1 MSAFFS
7 GSETS
12 MMAINR
18 YRLKHLVKEKNKSAK
33 RVSKL
38 LERTDRLL
46 GVILIGNNFTHTLST
61 ALATVVAI
69 RIWSDSAVLAVT
81 VFMTIIMII
90 FAEVMPKTIAALKPE
105 SIAFPSSYLL
115 KPLSKILSPLITLV
129 SFVSNNVTKLIGI
142 NLDNAD
148 KDELKPEE
156 LRTLLQTSRVPKR
169 QEEMLMGIFDMDYLS
184 VNDVMIPKNEIVGI
198 DLNDELEDI
207 LKQLQNIDFT
217 YIPCFEDSIDN
228 IQGFLS
234 LNKKADFLG
243 YKNQSKQNL
252 KEELQ
257 EPLFV
262 PENTPLYKQLAN
274 FQSSG
279 RRVGLI
285 VDEYGD
291 IEGIITLR
299 AILEV
304 IVGEITTESIEKMD
318 IMPQADGTY
327 LVEGGMM
334 IRDVNR
340 RLDWELPTEG
350 PKTLSGLILEEIQT
364 IPETNIGLTISGYR
378 IETVL
383 IKDNVIDAR
392 IIGIDNIIENLDAF
406 TLSYPNNR
414 APVIVTPA
422 LLAPGIKAR
431 T

>member
-1 MSAFFS
+1 MNEIPLWILLASIAFLVLMSAFFS

-33 RVSKL
+33 RVSRL
-38 LERTDRLL
+38 LEKTDRLL

-69 RIWSDSAVLAVT
+69 RIWSDNAVLAVT

-115 KPLSKILSPLITLV
+115 KPLSKILSPQITLV
-129 SFVSNNVTKLIGI
+129 SFISYNVTKLMGI
-142 NLDNAD
+142 DLDNAN

-156 LRTLLQTSRVPKR
+156 LRTLLQTSGVPKR
-169 QEEMLMGIFDMDYLS
+169 QEEMLMGIFDMDNLS
-184 VNDVMIPKNEIVGI
+184 VNDVMIPKNEIIGI
-198 DLNDELEDI
+198 DLNDEIKDI
-207 LKQLQNIDFT
+207 VKQLQEIDFT
-217 YIPCFEDSIDN
+217 YVPCYEDTIDN

-234 LNKKADFLG
+234 LNKKAEFLG
-243 YKNQSKQNL
+243 SETKSIRSL
-252 KEELQ
+252 KDELR

-299 AILEV
+299 SILEI
-304 IVGEITTESIEKMD
+304 IVGEITSESIEKMD
-318 IMPQADGTY
+318 IMPQADGSY
-327 LVEGGMM
+327 LVDGSMM
-334 IRDVNR
+334 IREVNR
-340 RLDWELPTEG
+340 RLEWELPTEG

-364 IPETNIGLTISGYR
+364 IPDTNVGLSIENYR

-383 IKDNVIDAR
+383 IKDNVIKLAKVE
-392 IIGIDNIIENLDAF
+392 IIEEVNEQ
-406 TLSYPNNR
+406 NEEQE
-414 APVIVTPA
+414 
-422 LLAPGIKAR
+422 
-431 T
+431 

>member
-33 RVSKL
+33 RVAKL
-38 LERTDRLL
+38 IERTDRLL

-115 KPLSKILSPLITLV
+115 KPLSKVLSPLITLV
-129 SFVSNNVTKLIGI
+129 SFVSNGVTKLIGI
-142 NLDNAD
+142 DLDSAD
-148 KDELKPEE
+148 KDELRPEE
-156 LRTLLQTSRVPKR
+156 LRTLLQTSGVPKR

-198 DLNDELEDI
+198 DLNDDIEQVLE
-207 LKQLQNIDFT
+207 QLQKIDFT

-243 YKNQSKQNL
+243 NNIQSKEML
-252 KEELQ
+252 KAGLQ

-299 AILEV
+299 SILEI
-304 IVGEITTESIEKMD
+304 IVGEIATESIEKMD

-327 LVEGGMM
+327 LIEGGMM
-334 IRDVNR
+334 IRDLNK
-340 RLDWELPTEG
+340 RLEWELPTEG

-364 IPETNIGLTISGYR
+364 IPDTNVGLTIEGYR

-383 IKDNVIDAR
+383 IKDNVIK
-392 IIGIDNIIENLDAF
+392 
-406 TLSYPNNR
+406 
-414 APVIVTPA
+414 
-422 LLAPGIKAR
+422 LAKLEKIQEISE
-431 T
+431 TEEEQE

>member
-1 MSAFFS
+1 
-7 GSETS
+7 

-33 RVSKL
+33 RVAKL
-38 LERTDRLL
+38 IERTDRLL

-115 KPLSKILSPLITLV
+115 KPLSKVLSPLITLV
-129 SFVSNNVTKLIGI
+129 SFVSNGVTKLIGI
-142 NLDNAD
+142 DLDSAD
-148 KDELKPEE
+148 KDELRPEE
-156 LRTLLQTSRVPKR
+156 LRTLLQTSGVPKR

-198 DLNDELEDI
+198 DLNDDIEQVLE
-207 LKQLQNIDFT
+207 QLQKIDFT

-243 YKNQSKQNL
+243 NNIQSKEML
-252 KEELQ
+252 KAGLQ

-299 AILEV
+299 SILEI
-304 IVGEITTESIEKMD
+304 IVGEIATESIEKMD

-327 LVEGGMM
+327 LIEGGMM
-334 IRDVNR
+334 IRDLNK
-340 RLDWELPTEG
+340 RLEWELPTEG

-364 IPETNIGLTISGYR
+364 IPDTNIGLTIEGYR

-383 IKDNVIDAR
+383 IKDNVIK
-392 IIGIDNIIENLDAF
+392 
-406 TLSYPNNR
+406 
-414 APVIVTPA
+414 
-422 LLAPGIKAR
+422 LAKLEKILEISE
-431 T
+431 TEEEQE

>member
-1 MSAFFS
+1 MNEIPLWILLASIAFLVLMSAFFS

-33 RVSKL
+33 RVSRL
-38 LERTDRLL
+38 LEKTDRLL

-69 RIWSDSAVLAVT
+69 RIWSDNAVLAVT

-129 SFVSNNVTKLIGI
+129 SFISNNVTKLMGI
-142 NLDNAD
+142 DLDNAS

-156 LRTLLQTSRVPKR
+156 LRTLLQTSGVPKR
-169 QEEMLMGIFDMDYLS
+169 QEEMLMGIFDMDNLS
-184 VNDVMIPKNEIVGI
+184 VNDVMIPKNEIIGI
-198 DLNDELEDI
+198 DLNDEIKDI
-207 LKQLQNIDFT
+207 VKQLQEIDFT
-217 YIPCFEDSIDN
+217 YVPCYEDTIDN

-234 LNKKADFLG
+234 LNKKAEFLG
-243 YKNQSKQNL
+243 SETKSIRSL
-252 KEELQ
+252 KDELR

-299 AILEV
+299 SILEI
-304 IVGEITTESIEKMD
+304 IVGEITTESIERMD
-318 IMPQADGTY
+318 IMPQADGSY
-327 LVEGGMM
+327 LVDGSMM
-334 IRDVNR
+334 IREVNR
-340 RLDWELPTEG
+340 RLEWELPTEG

-364 IPETNIGLTISGYR
+364 IPDTNVGLSIENYR

-383 IKDNVIDAR
+383 IKDNVIKLAKVEV
-392 IIGIDNIIENLDAF
+392 IEEVNEQ
-406 TLSYPNNR
+406 NEEQE
-414 APVIVTPA
+414 
-422 LLAPGIKAR
+422 
-431 T
+431 

>member
-1 MSAFFS
+1 MNEIPLWILLGSIGFLVLMSAFFS

-18 YRLKHLVKEKNKSAK
+18 YRLKHLVKEKNKSAR

-38 LERTDRLL
+38 LESTDRLL

-69 RIWSDSAVLAVT
+69 RLWTDSAVLAVT

-105 SIAFPSSYLL
+105 SIAFPASYVL
-115 KPLSKILSPLITLV
+115 KPLSKILSPLITMV
-129 SFVSNNVTKLIGI
+129 SFVSNNFAKLIGI
-142 NLDNAD
+142 NLDDVD

-156 LRTLLQTSRVPKR
+156 LRTLLQSTGVPKR

-184 VNDVMIPKNEIVGI
+184 VNDVMIPKNEIIGI
-198 DLNDELEDI
+198 NLNDNIEEILE
-207 LKQLQNIDFT
+207 QLQEIDFT
-217 YIPCFEDSIDN
+217 YIPCYEDSIDN

-234 LNKKADFLG
+234 VHKKADFLG
-243 YKNQSKQNL
+243 NRSQSKQSL
-252 KEELQ
+252 KAELR

-262 PENTPLYKQLAN
+262 PENTPLYKQLSN

-299 AILEV
+299 AILEI
-304 IVGEITTESIEKMD
+304 IVGEITTETMEKMD
-318 IMPQADGTY
+318 IMPQADGSF

-334 IRDVNR
+334 VREVNR
-340 RLDWELPTEG
+340 RLKFELPTEG
-350 PKTLSGLILEEIQT
+350 PKTLSGLILEEVQT
-364 IPETNIGLTISGYR
+364 IPETNIGLTINGYR

-383 IKDNVIDAR
+383 IKDNVIKLAKLGR
-392 IIGIDNIIENLDAF
+392 EKNIDEIDEEQE
-406 TLSYPNNR
+406 
-414 APVIVTPA
+414 
-422 LLAPGIKAR
+422 
-431 T
+431 

>member
-1 MSAFFS
+1 MNEIPLWILLGSIGFLVLMSAFFS

-18 YRLKHLVKEKNKSAK
+18 YRLKHLVKEKNKSAR

-38 LERTDRLL
+38 LESTDRLL

-69 RIWSDSAVLAVT
+69 RLWTDSAVLAVT

-105 SIAFPSSYLL
+105 SIAFPASYVL
-115 KPLSKILSPLITLV
+115 KPLSKILSPLITMV
-129 SFVSNNVTKLIGI
+129 SFVSNNFAKLIGI
-142 NLDNAD
+142 NLDDVD

-156 LRTLLQTSRVPKR
+156 LRTLLQSTGVPKR

-184 VNDVMIPKNEIVGI
+184 VNDVMIPKNEIIGI
-198 DLNDELEDI
+198 NLNDNIEEILE
-207 LKQLQNIDFT
+207 QLQEIDFT
-217 YIPCFEDSIDN
+217 YIPCYEDSIDN

-234 LNKKADFLG
+234 VHKKADFLG
-243 YKNQSKQNL
+243 NRSQSKQSL
-252 KEELQ
+252 KAELR

-262 PENTPLYKQLAN
+262 PENTPLYKQLSN

-299 AILEV
+299 AILEI
-304 IVGEITTESIEKMD
+304 IVGEITTETMEKMD
-318 IMPQADGTY
+318 IMPQADGSF

-334 IRDVNR
+334 VREVNR
-340 RLDWELPTEG
+340 RLKFELPTEG
-350 PKTLSGLILEEIQT
+350 PKTLSGLILEEVQT
-364 IPETNIGLTISGYR
+364 IPETNIGLTINGYR

-383 IKDNVIDAR
+383 IKDNVIKLAKL
-392 IIGIDNIIENLDAF
+392 GKEKNIDETDEEQE
-406 TLSYPNNR
+406 
-414 APVIVTPA
+414 
-422 LLAPGIKAR
+422 
-431 T
+431 

>member
-69 RIWSDSAVLAVT
+69 RIWNDSAVLAVT

-105 SIAFPSSYLL
+105 SIAFPASYLL

-334 IRDVNR
+334 IREVNR

-383 IKDNVIDAR
+383 IKDNVIKLAKL
-392 IIGIDNIIENLDAF
+392 EKVE
-406 TLSYPNNR
+406 
-414 APVIVTPA
+414 VISD
-422 LLAPGIKAR
+422 LEEEQE
-431 T
+431 

>member
-1 MSAFFS
+1 MNEIPLWILLGSIGFLVLMSAFFS

-18 YRLKHLVKEKNKSAK
+18 YRLKHLVKEKNKSAR

-38 LERTDRLL
+38 LESTDRLL

-69 RIWSDSAVLAVT
+69 RLWTDSAVLAVT

-105 SIAFPSSYLL
+105 SIAFPASYVL
-115 KPLSKILSPLITLV
+115 KPLSKILSPLITMV
-129 SFVSNNVTKLIGI
+129 SFVSNNFAKLIGI
-142 NLDNAD
+142 NLDDVD

-156 LRTLLQTSRVPKR
+156 LRTLLQSTGVPKR

-184 VNDVMIPKNEIVGI
+184 VNDVMIPKNEIIGI
-198 DLNDELEDI
+198 NLNDNIDEILE
-207 LKQLQNIDFT
+207 QLQEIDFT
-217 YIPCFEDSIDN
+217 YIPCYEDSIDN

-234 LNKKADFLG
+234 VHKKADFLG
-243 YKNQSKQNL
+243 NRSQSKQSL
-252 KEELQ
+252 KAELR

-262 PENTPLYKQLAN
+262 PENTPLYKQLSN

-299 AILEV
+299 AILEI
-304 IVGEITTESIEKMD
+304 IVGEITTETMEKMD
-318 IMPQADGTY
+318 IMPQADGSF

-334 IRDVNR
+334 VREVNR
-340 RLDWELPTEG
+340 RLKFELPTEG
-350 PKTLSGLILEEIQT
+350 PKTLSGLILEEVQT
-364 IPETNIGLTISGYR
+364 IPETNIGLTINGYR

-383 IKDNVIDAR
+383 IKDNVIKLAKL
-392 IIGIDNIIENLDAF
+392 GKEKNIDETDEEQE
-406 TLSYPNNR
+406 
-414 APVIVTPA
+414 
-422 LLAPGIKAR
+422 
-431 T
+431 

>member
-1 MSAFFS
+1 MNEIPLWILLASIAFLVLMSAFFS

-33 RVSKL
+33 RVSRL
-38 LERTDRLL
+38 LEKTDRLL

-69 RIWSDSAVLAVT
+69 RIWSDNAVLAVT

-142 NLDNAD
+142 DLDNAN

-156 LRTLLQTSRVPKR
+156 LRTLLQTSGVPKR
-169 QEEMLMGIFDMDYLS
+169 QEEMLMGIFDMDNLS
-184 VNDVMIPKNEIVGI
+184 VNDVMIPKNEIIGI
-198 DLNDELEDI
+198 DLNDEIEDI
-207 LKQLQNIDFT
+207 VKQLQEIDFT
-217 YIPCFEDSIDN
+217 YVPCYEDTIDN

-234 LNKKADFLG
+234 LNKKAEFLG
-243 YKNQSKQNL
+243 SEIKSIRNL
-252 KEELQ
+252 KDELR

-299 AILEV
+299 SILEI
-304 IVGEITTESIEKMD
+304 IVGEITSESIEKMD
-318 IMPQADGTY
+318 IMPQADGSY
-327 LVEGGMM
+327 LVDGSMM
-334 IRDVNR
+334 IREVNR
-340 RLDWELPTEG
+340 RLEWELPTEG

-364 IPETNIGLTISGYR
+364 IPDTNVGLSIENYR

-383 IKDNVIDAR
+383 IKDNVIKLAKVE
-392 IIGIDNIIENLDAF
+392 IIEEIIEQDEEQE
-406 TLSYPNNR
+406 
-414 APVIVTPA
+414 
-422 LLAPGIKAR
+422 
-431 T
+431 

>member
-1 MSAFFS
+1 LNEIPLWILLASIAFLVLMSAFFS

-33 RVSKL
+33 RVSRL
-38 LERTDRLL
+38 LEKTDRLL

-69 RIWSDSAVLAVT
+69 RIWSDNAVLAVT

-142 NLDNAD
+142 DLDNANR
-148 KDELKPEE
+148 DELKPEE
-156 LRTLLQTSRVPKR
+156 LRTLLQTSGVPKR
-169 QEEMLMGIFDMDYLS
+169 QEQMLMGIFDMDSLS
-184 VNDVMIPKNEIVGI
+184 VNDVMIPKNEIIGI
-198 DLNDELEDI
+198 DLNDEIEDI
-207 LKQLQNIDFT
+207 VKQLQEIDFT
-217 YIPCFEDSIDN
+217 YVPCYEDTIDN
-228 IQGFLS
+228 ILGFLS
-234 LNKKADFLG
+234 LNKKAEFLG
-243 YKNQSKQNL
+243 SDAKSILSL
-252 KEELQ
+252 KDELR

-262 PENTPLYKQLAN
+262 PEYTPLYKQLAN

-299 AILEV
+299 SILEI

-318 IMPQADGTY
+318 IMPQADGSY
-327 LVEGGMM
+327 LVDGSMM
-334 IRDVNR
+334 IREINR
-340 RLDWELPTEG
+340 RLKWELPTEG

-364 IPETNIGLTISGYR
+364 IPDTNVGLSIGNYR
-378 IETVL
+378 IETVI
-383 IKDNVIDAR
+383 IKDNVIKLAKVEL
-392 IIGIDNIIENLDAF
+392 IEEIIEQNEEQE
-406 TLSYPNNR
+406 
-414 APVIVTPA
+414 
-422 LLAPGIKAR
+422 
-431 T
+431 

>member
-1 MSAFFS
+1 MNEIPLWILLASIAFLVLMSAFFS

-33 RVSKL
+33 RVSRL
-38 LERTDRLL
+38 LEKTDRLL

-69 RIWSDSAVLAVT
+69 RIWSDNAVLAVT

-129 SFVSNNVTKLIGI
+129 SFISNNVTKLMGI
-142 NLDNAD
+142 DLDNAN

-156 LRTLLQTSRVPKR
+156 LRTLLQTSGVPKR
-169 QEEMLMGIFDMDYLS
+169 QEEMLMGIFDMDNLS

-198 DLNDELEDI
+198 DLNDEIKDI
-207 LKQLQNIDFT
+207 VKQLQEIDFT
-217 YIPCFEDSIDN
+217 YVPCYEDTIDN

-234 LNKKADFLG
+234 LNKKAEFLG
-243 YKNQSKQNL
+243 SETKSIRSL
-252 KEELQ
+252 KDELR

-299 AILEV
+299 SILEI
-304 IVGEITTESIEKMD
+304 IVGEITSESIERMD
-318 IMPQADGTY
+318 IMPQADGSY
-327 LVEGGMM
+327 LVDGSMM
-334 IRDVNR
+334 IREVNR
-340 RLDWELPTEG
+340 RLEWELPTEG

-364 IPETNIGLTISGYR
+364 IPDTNVGLSIENYR

-383 IKDNVIDAR
+383 IKDNVIKLAKVE
-392 IIGIDNIIENLDAF
+392 IIEEVNEQ
-406 TLSYPNNR
+406 NEEQE
-414 APVIVTPA
+414 
-422 LLAPGIKAR
+422 
-431 T
+431 

>member
-33 RVSKL
+33 RVAKL
-38 LERTDRLL
+38 IERTDRLL

-115 KPLSKILSPLITLV
+115 KPLSKVLSPLITLV
-129 SFVSNNVTKLIGI
+129 SFVSNGVTKLIGI
-142 NLDNAD
+142 DLDSAD
-148 KDELKPEE
+148 KDELRPEE
-156 LRTLLQTSRVPKR
+156 LRTLLQTSGVPKR

-198 DLNDELEDI
+198 DLNDDIEQVLE
-207 LKQLQNIDFT
+207 QLQKIDFT

-243 YKNQSKQNL
+243 NNIQSKEML
-252 KEELQ
+252 KAGLQ

-299 AILEV
+299 SILEI
-304 IVGEITTESIEKMD
+304 IVGEIATESIEKMD

-327 LVEGGMM
+327 LIEGGMM
-334 IRDVNR
+334 IRDLNK
-340 RLDWELPTEG
+340 RLEWELPTEG

-364 IPETNIGLTISGYR
+364 IPNTNIGLTIEGYR

-383 IKDNVIDAR
+383 IKDNVIK
-392 IIGIDNIIENLDAF
+392 
-406 TLSYPNNR
+406 
-414 APVIVTPA
+414 
-422 LLAPGIKAR
+422 LAKLEKIQEISE
-431 T
+431 TEEEQE

>member
-33 RVSKL
+33 RVAKL
-38 LERTDRLL
+38 IERTDRLL

-115 KPLSKILSPLITLV
+115 KPLSKVLSPLITLV
-129 SFVSNNVTKLIGI
+129 SFVSNGVTKLIGI
-142 NLDNAD
+142 DLDSAD
-148 KDELKPEE
+148 KDELRPEE
-156 LRTLLQTSRVPKR
+156 LRTLLQTSGVPKR

-198 DLNDELEDI
+198 DLNDDIEQVLE
-207 LKQLQNIDFT
+207 QLQKIDFT

-243 YKNQSKQNL
+243 NNIQSKEML
-252 KEELQ
+252 KAGLQ

-299 AILEV
+299 SILEI
-304 IVGEITTESIEKMD
+304 IVGEIATESVEKMD

-327 LVEGGMM
+327 LIEGGMM
-334 IRDVNR
+334 IRDLNK
-340 RLDWELPTEG
+340 RLEWELPTEG

-364 IPETNIGLTISGYR
+364 IPDTNIGLTIEGYR

-383 IKDNVIDAR
+383 IKDNVIK
-392 IIGIDNIIENLDAF
+392 
-406 TLSYPNNR
+406 
-414 APVIVTPA
+414 
-422 LLAPGIKAR
+422 LAKLEKIQEINE
-431 T
+431 TEEEQE

>member
-18 YRLKHLVKEKNKSAK
+18 YRLKHLVKEKDKSAK
-33 RVSKL
+33 RVAKL

-69 RIWSDSAVLAVT
+69 RIWNDSAVLAVT

-115 KPLSKILSPLITLV
+115 KPLSKLLSPLITLV
-129 SFVSNNVTKLIGI
+129 SFVSNGVTKLIGI
-142 NLDNAD
+142 DLNSAD
-148 KDELKPEE
+148 KDELRPEE
-156 LRTLLQTSRVPKR
+156 LRTLLQTSGVPKR

-198 DLNDELEDI
+198 DLNDDIEQVLE
-207 LKQLQNIDFT
+207 QLHKIDFT

-243 YKNQSKQNL
+243 NNIQSKEML
-252 KEELQ
+252 KAGLQ

-299 AILEV
+299 SILEI

-327 LVEGGMM
+327 LIEGGMM
-334 IRDVNR
+334 IRDLNK
-340 RLDWELPTEG
+340 RLEWELPTEG

-364 IPETNIGLTISGYR
+364 IPDTNIGLTIEGYR

-383 IKDNVIDAR
+383 IKDNVIK
-392 IIGIDNIIENLDAF
+392 
-406 TLSYPNNR
+406 
-414 APVIVTPA
+414 
-422 LLAPGIKAR
+422 LAKLEKITEISEAEEQE
-431 T
+431 